1 MNVRVSKITGTAIT
15 GAEKKNKQTY
25 APIYMYGS
33 FTGYGEVMLYAQ
45 NIFISPQILLLQN
58 NIRIIRHDPDI

>member
-15 GAEKKNKQTY
+15 GAEKNKQTY

-33 FTGYGEVMLYAQ
+33 FTGYGEVMQYAQ
-45 NIFISPQILLLQN
+45 NISISPQILLLQN